1 MAKKKKLPNKKHK
14 GLYIYCSVD
23 GCKKNFSW
31 TNKTIEKDG
40 KNVQIEP
47 LCKLTNRKFS
57 NCKNFQFHKYK
68 SRLHVP
74 GTKSGTISKVLDAE
88 NYKEAVVKAVD
99 FENEFKGNV
108 ESSDEFEFNI
118 TRYYLLQS
126 QKQYIYYLENIDV
139 AEHKKVERSQKY
151 IDEIL
156 FCLKL
161 FNESLR
167 SKKIKPKF
175 FLIEKVTDIHVGY
188 FHKYLLDFK
197 GYKNKTYNNKMTAV
211 KGFFK
216 WAIKEYKLNVTNP
229 FDDVKKR
236 STIVNKD
243 TITKN
248 EFKELLEIISP
259 ESGFVQVGKSR
270 KNRYKPYLKDGIE
283 LALHTG
289 GRREEI
295 VELKWNMIK
304 VVDDEP
310 SYIVV
315 PNLKVLRQKGEGFND
330 NVAPK
335 IIPITQSLKKLLL
348 RLGYNENMGSH
359 EYILS
364 PDRSKTST
372 NAIMNNLSK
381 GFSHYYKQLN
391 TDRNLQ
397 FKNLRKTYLT
407 HLASTLGGEA
417 KSLSSHS
424 SDEVLQRHYINK
436 KIVSKAVKEME
447 IFE

>member
-1 MAKKKKLPNKKHK
+1 MAKRKKLPNVKHK
-14 GLYIYCSVD
+14 GMYIYCSVK

-31 TNKTIEKDG
+31 TNKTIKKDG
-40 KNVQIEP
+40 KNVQIEAE
-47 LCKLTNRKFS
+47 CKLTKRKFS

-68 SRLHVP
+68 SRIHVP
-74 GTKSGTISKVLDAE
+74 GTVSGTVSRVLEAE
-88 NYKEAVVKAVD
+88 TYKEAVVKAIEFD
-99 FENEFKGNV
+99 SEFKGTVN
-108 ESSDEFEFNI
+108 SSEEFEANI
-118 TRYYLLQS
+118 KRYYLIES

-139 AEHKKVERSQKY
+139 PEHKKVERSQKY
-151 IDEIL
+151 IDEI
-156 FCLKL
+156 FTCLKL

-167 SKKIKPKF
+167 SKKINPKF
-175 FLIEKVTDIHVGY
+175 FLLDKITDIHVGY
-188 FHKYLLDFK
+188 YHKYLLEFK
-197 GYKNKTYNNKMTAV
+197 GYQNKTYNNKMTAV

-216 WAIKEYKLNVTNP
+216 WAIKKYKINVVNP

-236 STIVNKD
+236 STVVNKD

-248 EFKELLEIISP
+248 EFVDLLEIISP
-259 ESGFVQVGKSR
+259 EKGFVQVGKTR

-304 VVDDEP
+304 VIDNEP

-335 IIPITQSLKKLLL
+335 IIPITQSLKKLIL
-348 RLGYNENMGSH
+348 RLGYNENLGSH
-359 EYILS
+359 DYILV

-372 NAIMNNLSK
+372 NTIMNNLSK
-381 GFSHYYKQLN
+381 GFSHFYKQLK

-407 HLASTLGGEA
+407 HLASVLGGET

-424 SDEVLQRHYINK
+424 SDEVLQKHYINE
-436 KIVSKAVKEME
+436 KIVSKAVKEMD
-447 IFE
+447 IFN